1 MSTLDADALATLT
14 PEEREAIESSDMT
27 PDELAAMQR
36 IAGEE
41 GGDNDDDDDDDE
53 ASSNAAP
60 VEGKGAADDATKAAD
75 AQSAQAGAAE
85 APAPAQARQ
94 QGPRYDAPLPA
105 DYDTKVQELA
115 DREAE
120 LKRKFRSGE
129 MEFDDFEAQ
138 RAEVLSE
145 RETLTIART
154 KAEIS
159 QEMTAQSAQQAWQ
172 NTVESFLDKAAKDG
186 GLDYRK
192 DSEKMED
199 LDQFVKT
206 LAAKATNSDKPMEW
220 FLQEAHRRVQALHG
234 MSAPAPRADNLT
246 TQNLSDKAGAQRR
259 TPPVDAVP
267 ATLANVP
274 GGDGPGD
281 VEGEFADVLALDGM
295 AYETAI
301 ARMTPTQ
308 RERFLRA
315 A

>member
-1 MSTLDADALATLT
+1 
-14 PEEREAIESSDMT
+14 
-27 PDELAAMQR
+27 MQR

-41 GGDNDDDDDDDE
+41 GVDNDDDDDDDDE

-94 QGPRYDAPLPA
+94 QGPRYEAPLPA

-172 NTVESFLDKAAKDG
+172 NTVDSFLDKAAKDG

-206 LAAKATNSDKPMEW
+206 LANKSTNSDKPMEW

-234 MSAPAPRADNLT
+234 MSAPAPRW
-246 TQNLSDKAGAQRR
+246 R
-259 TPPVDAVP
+259 P
-267 ATLANVP
+267 
-274 GGDGPGD
+274 
-281 VEGEFADVLALDGM
+281 
-295 AYETAI
+295 
-301 ARMTPTQ
+301 
-308 RERFLRA
+308 
-315 A
+315 

>member
-14 PEEREAIESSDMT
+14 PEEREAIESNDMT

-36 IAGEE
+36 IAG
-41 GGDNDDDDDDDE
+41 DDDDDDDDDDDG
-53 ASSNAAP
+53 ASSEAAP
-60 VEGKGAADDATKAAD
+60 VEGKGAADEASQAAD
-75 AQSAQAGAAE
+75 AQTAQANAADAA
-85 APAPAQARQ
+85 APAPTRQ
-94 QGPRYDAPLPA
+94 STTRYEAPLPA

-115 DREAE
+115 EREAE

-129 MEFDDFEAQ
+129 MEFDDFETQ
-138 RAEVLSE
+138 RAELLTE
-145 RETLTIART
+145 RESLTIART

-172 NTVESFLDKAAKDG
+172 NTVESFMDKAAKDG
-186 GLDYRK
+186 TIDYRK
-192 DSEKMED
+192 DGEKLED

-206 LAAKATNSDKPMEW
+206 LAAKATNADKPMEW

-234 MSAPAPRADNLT
+234 MTAPAPAAAANAKPAAT
-246 TQNLSDKAGAQRR
+246 RR

-267 ATLANVP
+267 PTLANVP

-281 VEGEFADVLALDGM
+281 VDGEFSDVLSLDGM
-295 AYETAI
+295 EYETAI
-301 ARMTPTQ
+301 ARMSAAQ